1 MPTWVLGALPGGP
14 GLTARNLA
22 RPSWQT
28 GLALPAAESQR
39 PRVWSAAER
48 RNSKGGCRSGGCGR
62 VGANSYPVEADLCAG
77 GGAEV
82 RDEGVATFGSESRLR
97 RSRGRNYDA
106 AGEWG
111 RDKSASLNRARVAL
125 LLALGMTLVVAAV
138 AFASFQARALT
149 GAEQRQHPG
158 NRARGRQ
165 GNHRARRQWPRPRLV
180 LLQGQAA
187 PTLHDQRQE
196 PELHV
201 REQPQSGFRQN
212 GDRSRAALQLRGSRR
227 NSRRGGKLLYP
238 ALQPGHVD
246 RRRLY
251 PNLGN
256 SGKGKTGCSQLVR
269 ITPASVLILSR
280 SPRDKRILANE
291 HIAEQ

>member
-111 RDKSASLNRARVAL
+111 RDKSAKFEPGASSSPLGLGNDAGCCCRGFRDSKPERSREPNNVSTQATGPVGGKGIIVRDDNGLDPDWFYFKVKPHRRFTISVKSLNYMCGNNPNQDFVKTATVHGQLYNFEEVAGIAGAGESFSIPPFNRV
-125 LLALGMTLVVAAV
+125 TLIA
-138 AFASFQARALT
+138 
-149 GAEQRQHPG
+149 GE
-158 NRARGRQ
+158 
-165 GNHRARRQWPRPRLV
+165 
-180 LLQGQAA
+180 
-187 PTLHDQRQE
+187 
-196 PELHV
+196 
-201 REQPQSGFRQN
+201 
-212 GDRSRAALQLRGSRR
+212 
-227 NSRRGGKLLYP
+227 
-238 ALQPGHVD
+238 
-246 RRRLY
+246 LY